1 MAIKA
6 ATTQTP
12 ILQTKRKKFTQKVR
26 RLISSLV
33 KGVSFVGGNEG
44 FIVWK

>member
-1 MAIKA
+1 
-6 ATTQTP
+6 
-12 ILQTKRKKFTQKVR
+12 VR

-33 KGVSFVGGNEG
+33 KGVYFVGGNEG